1 MDTSR
6 KILRAYDGSTV
17 TFKILRAY
25 GWNELLNL
33 GYFQLHDL
41 AMLLFGLG
49 YFQKQLVRQSIKL
62 LEPQAGENIVDVG
75 CGYGWTSNQIA
86 KSGAQVRGIDLLE
99 KHIEKARQKFSHN
112 PNVTYAVGD
121 ATQMLSSATEA
132 ALEEESVD
140 KVHCLEAAFHF
151 GHNGRRAFL
160 AEAFRLLKPG
170 GRLVLV
176 DFMWRSNSP
185 EEINELDGERHV
197 RLTWQFEQFEPFEHY
212 RTIARE
218 CGFQEKQIIDWSP
231 RVINPFQKIG
241 NIITR
246 LGQYRIPRF
255 FLSVMRPGVF
265 SLNSQ
270 EWRLLAE
277 VLQAHERVNGSTYYV
292 AMVLEKP

>member
-17 TFKILRAY
+17 TFKALRAY

-33 GYFQLHDL
+33 GYFQLRDL

-62 LEPQAGENIVDVG
+62 VAPQPGENIVDVG

-86 KSGAQVRGIDLLE
+86 NSGAQVIGIDLLE
-99 KHIEKARQKFSHN
+99 KHIEKARQKFGHN

-121 ATQMLSSATEA
+121 ATQMLSSATQA
-132 ALEEESVD
+132 ALEEESLD
-140 KVHCLEAAFHF
+140 KIHCLEAAFHF

-160 AEAFRLLKPG
+160 AEAFSLLKRG

-176 DFMWRSNSP
+176 DFMWRSNCP

-197 RLTWQFEQFEPFEHY
+197 RRTWQFEQFEPLADY

-231 RVINPFQKIG
+231 RVINPFQKIC
-241 NIITR
+241 NIITL

-255 FLSVMRPGVF
+255 FLSMIRPGVF
-265 SLNSQ
+265 SMNSQ

-277 VLQAHERVNGSTYYV
+277 VLEAHERVSGSTYYV